1 VAGVVAASVADDNV
15 RRLGEHINDFAFAF
29 VAPLGADQNCIR
41 HNYLS
46 NRHFA
51 DCEPVM
57 IDDRHHGPHYS
68 QPADFSAAPDVHNK
82 NPRMKIRGKGAG
94 LCVKKL
100 GRQRANVNSRPG
112 EK

>member
-1 VAGVVAASVADDNV
+1 
-15 RRLGEHINDFAFAF
+15 
-29 VAPLGADQNCIR
+29 
-41 HNYLS
+41 
-46 NRHFA
+46 
-51 DCEPVM
+51 M

-100 GRQRANVNSRPG
+100 GTQRANVNSRPG
-112 EK
+112 EKCGFAQAIGCDDGEIAVWKNEGAASCGTLAGRSAFHRGFPS